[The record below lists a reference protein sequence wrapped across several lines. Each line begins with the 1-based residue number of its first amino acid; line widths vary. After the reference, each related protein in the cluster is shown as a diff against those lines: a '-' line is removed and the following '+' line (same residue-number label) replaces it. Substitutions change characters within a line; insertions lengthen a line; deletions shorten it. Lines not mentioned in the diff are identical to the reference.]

1 MTGGETLV
9 DGLSNPTEPT
19 LQSKEADRS
28 DSIMWAFIIF
38 NVFAA
43 LGLYWL
49 ARVPKVK
56 KDVSQRKA
64 SIEKEKALVQV
75 RSNVSGAQ
83 RTLTHTNRMP
93 NLLTLMVEG

>member
-1 MTGGETLV
+1 
-9 DGLSNPTEPT
+9 
-19 LQSKEADRS
+19 
-28 DSIMWAFIIF
+28 MWAFIIF

-64 SIEKEKALVQV
+64 SMEKEKSLVQV
-75 RSNVSGAQ
+75 KSNATGARRS
-83 RTLTHTNRMP
+83 LTQTKSRASQK
-93 NLLTLMVEG
+93 